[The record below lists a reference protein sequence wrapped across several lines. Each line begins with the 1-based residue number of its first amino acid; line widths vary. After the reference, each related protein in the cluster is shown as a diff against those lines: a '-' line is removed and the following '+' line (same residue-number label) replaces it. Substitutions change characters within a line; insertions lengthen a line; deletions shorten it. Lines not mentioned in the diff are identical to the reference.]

1 MAKPN
6 GQSSRRE
13 FVEGMGKLAS
23 LAFIPPVAEGA
34 LSRPIPPSEGA
45 ASLPAWDL
53 SWIARLTNATDR
65 AVFDW
70 PTLGDPADPSILQF
84 AARYL
89 DNCRAVY
96 PAGSYVARVVFN
108 IRTQA
113 VPAALNDDTW
123 ARFELGA
130 EYGVQDPTTKAPA
143 TRNPFWHRAPS
154 PVPDY
159 VMPTLQDFVDGGAF
173 CLVCD
178 FALGH
183 LARRLATK
191 RGVETAT
198 IHETLRAGFVPQAY
212 AVPSGMFGL
221 ARAQNAGCAYMRF

>member
-1 MAKPN
+1 MAKRN
-6 GQSSRRE
+6 GHSSRRE
-13 FVEGMGKLAS
+13 FVEDVGKLAS
-23 LAFIPPVAEGA
+23 LAFIPPAVSGG
-34 LSRPIPPSEGA
+34 LPRPIA
-45 ASLPAWDL
+45 AAEASAQAPTWDL
-53 SWIARLTNATDR
+53 SWIARLTDATDR

-70 PTLGDPADPSILQF
+70 PTLGDPADPTILQF
-84 AARYL
+84 AGRDL

-96 PAGSYVARVVFN
+96 PSGSYVARVVFN

-113 VPAALNDDTW
+113 VPAALNDETW
-123 ARFELGA
+123 ARFELGT
-130 EYGVQDPTTKAPA
+130 EYGVKDPTTQQPA

-159 VMPTLQDFVDGGAF
+159 VMPTLKDFFDGGGF
-173 CLVCD
+173 GLVCD

-191 RGVETAT
+191 RGTDASAVHAA
-198 IHETLRAGFVPQAY
+198 LRAGFVPHAY
-212 AVPSGMFGL
+212 AVPSGVFGL

>member
-1 MAKPN
+1 MAKRD

-13 FVEGMGKLAS
+13 FVEDMGKLAS
-23 LAFIPPVAEGA
+23 LALIPPVVNSA
-34 LSRPIPPSEGA
+34 LPRPIAPSEGSA
-45 ASLPAWDL
+45 PSALWDL
-53 SWIARLTNATDR
+53 SWIARLTDATDR

-70 PTLGDPADPSILQF
+70 PTLGDPADPSQLQF

-96 PAGSYVARVVFN
+96 PSGSYVARVVFN

-130 EYGVQDPTTKAPA
+130 EYGVKDPTTQRPA

-191 RGVETAT
+191 RGADAAT
-198 IHETLRAGFVPQAY
+198 VHDALRAGFVPHAY

>member
-1 MAKPN
+1 MTKRDRHGN
-6 GQSSRRE
+6 RRQ
-13 FVEGMGKLAS
+13 FVGEIGKLAS
-23 LAFIPPVAEGA
+23 LALLPPGATEALPGPLAEGA
-34 LSRPIPPSEGA
+34 SA
-45 ASLPAWDL
+45 QPAPWDL
-53 SWIARLTNATDR
+53 SWIARVTDATDR

-70 PTLGDPADPSILQF
+70 PTLGDPADPSLLQF
-84 AARYL
+84 AGRYV

-96 PAGSYVARVVFN
+96 PPGSYVARVGFK

-123 ARFELGA
+123 SRFELGA
-130 EYGVQDPTTKAPA
+130 EYGTKDPTTQQPA

-159 VMPTLQDFVDGGAF
+159 VMPSLRDFLDGGAF

-183 LARRLATK
+183 LAVNDK
-191 RGVETAT
+191 EVVHRG
-198 IHETLRAGFVPQAY
+198 
-212 AVPSGMFGL
+212 
-221 ARAQNAGCAYMRF
+221 